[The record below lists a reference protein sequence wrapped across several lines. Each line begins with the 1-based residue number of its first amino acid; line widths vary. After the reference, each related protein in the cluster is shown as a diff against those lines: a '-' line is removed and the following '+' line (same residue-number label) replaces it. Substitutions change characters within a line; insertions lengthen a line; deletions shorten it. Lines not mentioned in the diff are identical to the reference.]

1 MQSHKMESH
10 EGLIV
15 LSWKLPFPP
24 PGLGGGQVYP
34 PEITNH
40 MDKVCA
46 TVVLRTLDSRS
57 GR

>member
-1 MQSHKMESH
+1 MQGHKMESY

-24 PGLGGGQVYP
+24 LGLKGGRVYP

-40 MDKVCA
+40 LDKVCA
-46 TVVLRTLDSRS
+46 TVTFKTLDSRS